1 MSREVALGL
10 SGGASYGSAHLGVL
24 EILEEKGIEVA
35 GIAGASVGAL
45 VGVLYAFGEDVGA
58 LQETAHDLSW
68 PELTSLTRP
77 DMGLLSTAKLMGWV
91 RKRIGEVDLADSPIP
106 VAVVAT
112 DLTRGTPVV
121 FTEGDA
127 ALAVGASCAV
137 PGLFKP
143 VRHEGRL
150 LADGGLVNNLPVRLA
165 REMGVGPVVAS
176 DLLAPTEHPTPEN
189 IFDVVL
195 RAVNL
200 MVGMAPSS
208 ERDEA
213 DLLITPDTGPYSSA
227 DLSKAEE
234 LMAAG
239 RKAARRALKEQGWE
253 D

>member
-1 MSREVALGL
+1 MSREAALVL
-10 SGGASYGSAHLGVL
+10 SGGAAYGSAHLGVL
-24 EILEEKGIEVA
+24 EVLEEKDFRVA

-45 VGVLYAFGEDVGA
+45 VGVLYAFGEDLGA
-58 LQETAHDLSW
+58 LQETARDLSW
-68 PELTSLTRP
+68 PEITSLTRP
-77 DMGLLSTAKLMGWV
+77 DMGLLSTTKLMSWV
-91 RKRIGEVDLADSPIP
+91 RKRIGEVDLADAPIP

-127 ALAVGASCAV
+127 ALAVAASCAV

-143 VRHEGRL
+143 IRHEGL
-150 LADGGLVNNLPVRLA
+150 LLVDGGLVNNLPVRLA
-165 REMGVGPVVAS
+165 REMDVGPVVAS
-176 DLLAPTEHPTPEN
+176 DLLAPAEHPTPEN

-227 DLSKAEE
+227 DLSRAEE

-239 RKAARRALKEQGWE
+239 RKAARRALKEIGWS